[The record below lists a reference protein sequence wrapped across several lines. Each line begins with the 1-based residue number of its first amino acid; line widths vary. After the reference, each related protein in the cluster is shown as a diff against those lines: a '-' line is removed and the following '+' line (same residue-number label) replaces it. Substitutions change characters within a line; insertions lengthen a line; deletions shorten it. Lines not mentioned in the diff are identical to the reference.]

1 VADEEPAIEP
11 EPASDF
17 PALVVVGASA
27 GGIDALSDLL
37 GPLDKAFP
45 APIVVAQ
52 HTQPSRASHLAEIL
66 ASRTS
71 LSVVTVQATER
82 LRPATVYVV
91 PSDHHI
97 VITDHVVE
105 ARKARGDRPSP
116 SIDRLLATAADVFG
130 ERLIGVILSGMGSD
144 GVVGAGEVK
153 SRGGT
158 VIIQNPETAAQPSMP
173 RALPPT
179 LVDFVANAD
188 RMGEL
193 LAELVVTPTLP
204 GAEDDERLLAQFLD
218 RVRERTGID
227 FSAYKRPTVLRRLQ
241 RRMVATANPK
251 LRDYVR
257 YTQKHPEEFQRLSS
271 AFLIKVTQFF
281 RDTDLF
287 DHLRSTVVPRLIQ
300 DARHRGRELRVWS
313 AGCATG
319 EEAYSLAILVADVLG
334 TELETF
340 TVRIFAT
347 DLDDE
352 AISFARRGLY
362 PASAVRTVRPEIL
375 GKYFVREGDHYEVS
389 KEIRGMVVF
398 GQHDLGQRAPFP
410 RIDLA
415 LCRNVLIYFT
425 SELQKRALQLFA
437 FSLREGGYLVLG
449 KAESSTPY
457 AEHFILDQPR
467 LKIYRRAGERV
478 LIPPARIRDTTPI
491 TPARPGVRREPAWAT
506 GQHSL
511 RTPREAGRPLGERID
526 AMLLRMPVGVV
537 LIDEHYDIQFLN
549 AAARRLL
556 GIHGTAVGS
565 DFVHLAHQLPSE
577 ELRAAVAA
585 AQRGDGPAV
594 TRPLRIE
601 SDERAETTHVQLSL
615 QPFRGGGTEAM
626 EGIVITVVDVSD
638 QVRERATLETT
649 VQRHREDQGQLEE
662 RVDRLSRSNREL
674 LVANEEMTNANS
686 VLRTSNEELLV
697 ANEEV
702 QAATEEVETLNEEL
716 QAANEELE
724 TLNEELQATVEELN
738 TTNDDL
744 EARSQELSEA
754 AASLAEQ
761 RQRSEQ
767 ERERLALILDGMT
780 EAVLVVDRH
789 GTTVATNRAYEASF
803 GSGRPLVP
811 EDGSGRRL
819 PDDEWPQARAARG
832 EAFAMSFARVDPL
845 GDRRWYEASGRPGGD
860 WGGIIVIRDI
870 TDRSLRHLQE
880 RFIDT
885 ASHELQTPLAALHN
899 YLQLVE
905 RGALDL
911 DDPTQRYLTGAIEQS
926 RYLGELAAR
935 LFDVSLIRHGR
946 VVVRREPVE
955 LRELLS
961 TAVDDVRLLHPDT
974 DIRLNAGSR
983 RAVVEGDRLRLRQ
996 VLSNVLVNAATH
1008 GASPD
1013 GVDVSLRVNDSHAV
1027 VAVSD
1032 RGPGIA
1038 PDALP
1043 QLFTPFAAVSTD
1055 GGSGLGLGLFLA
1067 HEITTEHGGT
1077 LAVDDRER
1085 GGTVARLTLPLAVED
1100 GTNGAT
1106 RRSRSRRKEAVQ

>member
-1 VADEEPAIEP
+1 LQARDGGTVSDEPVAE
-11 EPASDF
+11 F
-17 PALVVVGASA
+17 PALVVIGASA
-27 GGIDALSDLL
+27 GGIDALTEVL

-52 HTQPSRASHLAEIL
+52 HTQPTRVSHLTEIM
-66 ASRTS
+66 AGRTA
-71 LSVVTVQATER
+71 LQVVTVER
-82 LRPATVYVV
+82 SETLNPGTVYLV
-91 PSDHHI
+91 PADHNV

-105 ARKARGDRPSP
+105 AHTAQGARPSP
-116 SIDRLLATAADVFG
+116 SIDRLLTSAAEVFG
-130 ERLIGVILSGMGSD
+130 ERLIAVILSGMGSD
-144 GVVGAGEVK
+144 GTLGAGEVK

-158 VIIQNPETAAQPSMP
+158 VIIQNPETAAQPAMP
-173 RALPPT
+173 RALPPN

-193 LAELVVTPTLP
+193 LAELVVTPTTP
-204 GAEDDERLLAQFLD
+204 VAEDEERVLTQFLD

-241 RRMVATANPK
+241 RRMVATANPR

-257 YTQKHPEEFQRLSS
+257 YTQRHPEEFQRLSS

-281 RDTDLF
+281 RDADLF
-287 DHLRSTVVPRLIQ
+287 DHLGSTIVPQLIE
-300 DARHRGRELRVWS
+300 DSRPRGRELRIWS

-319 EEAYSLAILVADVLG
+319 EEAYSLAILVAQALG
-334 TELETF
+334 PEIESF

-347 DLDDE
+347 DLDEE
-352 AISFARRGLY
+352 AISFARRGVY
-362 PASAVRTVRPEIL
+362 PAAAVGAVTPEIL
-375 GKYFVREGDHYEVS
+375 DRYFERDGDHYEVS
-389 KEIRGMVVF
+389 KEIRALVVF

-425 SELQKRALQLFA
+425 GELQKRALQLFA

-457 AEHFILDQPR
+457 PEHFVLDQPR

-478 LIPPARIRDTTPI
+478 LIPPARIRDTTPM
-491 TPARPGVRREPAWAT
+491 TPTRPGIRREPVWAS
-506 GQHSL
+506 GRPPAPS
-511 RTPREAGRPLGERID
+511 RDGGRPLGDRID

-537 LIDEHYDIQFLN
+537 LIDDDYDILFLN

-565 DFVHLAHQLPSE
+565 DFVHLANQLPSE

-585 AQRGDGPAV
+585 AQRGEGPVV
-594 TRPLRIE
+594 TGPLGLQ
-601 SDERAETTHVQLSL
+601 SDERAETTHVQLTL
-615 QPFRGGGTEAM
+615 QAFRPSGSGPLDA
-626 EGIVITVVDVSD
+626 IVITVVDVSD
-638 QVRERATLETT
+638 AVREQAVLQTELL
-649 VQRHREDQGQLEE
+649 RHREDQGRIEDRVE
-662 RVDRLSRSNREL
+662 RVSRSNREL
-674 LVANEEMTNANS
+674 LAANEEMTTANAI
-686 VLRTSNEELLV
+686 LRTSNEELLV

-744 EARSQELSEA
+744 AARSQELSDT

-767 ERERLALILDGMT
+767 ERERLSLILDGMT
-780 EAVLVVDRH
+780 EAVMVVDRE
-789 GTTVATNRAYEASF
+789 GRTVATNRAYAAAF
-803 GSGRPLVP
+803 GTGGPLIP

-819 PDDEWPQARAARG
+819 PEAEWPDARAARR
-832 EAFAMSFARVDPL
+832 ETFAMSFARVGPT
-845 GDRRWYEASGRPGGD
+845 GARRWYEVSGRPGGD
-860 WGGIIVIRDI
+860 WGGVIVIRDI
-870 TDRSLRHLQE
+870 TERSLRHLQE

-905 RGALDL
+905 RDASGLDEPSRRYLAGAL
-911 DDPTQRYLTGAIEQS
+911 EQS

-946 VVVRREPVE
+946 AVVRKEPVD
-955 LRELLS
+955 LRKLLA
-961 TAVDDVRLLHPDT
+961 TAVDDVRLVNSKVEL
-974 DIRLNAGSR
+974 RLSAGTR
-983 RAVVEGDRLRLRQ
+983 RAVVVGDVLRLRQ
-996 VLSNVLVNAATH
+996 LLSNLLVNAVTH
-1008 GASPD
+1008 GASDAP
-1013 GVDVSLRVNDSHAV
+1013 VDVRLRVQDHTGMIT
-1027 VAVSD
+1027 VAD
-1032 RGPGIA
+1032 RGPGI
-1038 PDALP
+1038 PPSVLP
-1043 QLFTPFAAVSTD
+1043 ELFTPFAAASGD
-1055 GGSGLGLGLFLA
+1055 GTSGLGLGLFLA
-1067 HEITTEHGGT
+1067 REIAVEHGGAM
-1077 LAVDDRER
+1077 AVEPRDG
-1085 GGTVARLTLPLAVED
+1085 GGTVARVTFPLRAVQ
-1100 GTNGAT
+1100 A
-1106 RRSRSRRKEAVQ
+1106 RRSRSRTEVPA